1 MDHSEMFGIILSCV
15 LTCSS
20 IDSAIQLQN
29 NLVFP
34 FEGRLWPHQ
43 LDVEGFFVA
52 CFRKR
57 EAANPYHD
65 GQSWAPA
72 KLLSTS
78 EVMELKHLALEMW
91 DFWPFDEDHDMGQVD
106 EIGDEW
112 NRRFEV

>member
-1 MDHSEMFGIILSCV
+1 
-15 LTCSS
+15 
-20 IDSAIQLQN
+20 LQN

-57 EAANPYHD
+57 EAAIPYHD

-106 EIGDEW
+106 EIGDQW